1 MDISPQSVRNASFR
15 VVKKGYD
22 PDEVK
27 AFLARA
33 AEAIESAQNNSTAM
47 EARARAAVARLQE
60 MSQAGDAAKGIPTDE
75 AETISRTL
83 LLAQRTADNT
93 VTEAKAEA
101 ERLVSAARLEAA
113 STLDSTRE
121 MSARMLEE
129 AREEARR
136 VGEGERKNLEAEVQA
151 LLARRDFLEG
161 DVDHLEQFLVEQ
173 RARLRDAAAAMV
185 SLADRVPAGL
195 GEVRRPLLSAAGDD
209 EAPGAGA
216 EVTGDPDSVE
226 EVDEDATM
234 AFAFDAE
241 SGPDTAEVP
250 VVGGGDDDTQ

>member
-1 MDISPQSVRNASFR
+1 
-15 VVKKGYD
+15 
-22 PDEVK
+22 
-27 AFLARA
+27 
-33 AEAIESAQNNSTAM
+33 
-47 EARARAAVARLQE
+47 
-60 MSQAGDAAKGIPTDE
+60 
-75 AETISRTL
+75 
-83 LLAQRTADNT
+83 
-93 VTEAKAEA
+93 
-101 ERLVSAARLEAA
+101 
-113 STLDSTRE
+113 